1 MFSSEKSTS
10 SGFCCQGTSNPT
22 AVSLPD
28 MLQSESGS
36 RGPTRRNL
44 DNQSLGYWIHP
55 PTNLPQHPEMKMD
68 NKQSQRTTKSNQV
81 RLPKEITGTAWRV
94 QPHVSKMWI
103 ICNVCQITFRNC
115 LYMLI
120 ICKWAWYWHTM
131 PITYHYISWR
141 IITLVLDETARRD
154 LQPRP
159 CSGSPSAM
167 TGGKSNPY
175 VKGLH
180 YTKPFPQKGHRCRRI
195 LGMFGCLP
203 SRLVASCELTIQST
217 LAVVWPCGAP
227 EMWNCFLPTTSILSH
242 I

>member
-1 MFSSEKSTS
+1 MFAKLHFEIVCTCWL
-10 SGFCCQGTSNPT
+10 FAN
-22 AVSLPD
+22 
-28 MLQSESGS
+28 
-36 RGPTRRNL
+36 GPGIDTQCPL
-44 DNQSLGYWIHP
+44 H
-55 PTNLPQHPEMKMD
+55 
-68 NKQSQRTTKSNQV
+68 
-81 RLPKEITGTAWRV
+81 
-94 QPHVSKMWI
+94 
-103 ICNVCQITFRNC
+103 
-115 LYMLI
+115 
-120 ICKWAWYWHTM
+120 
-131 PITYHYISWR
+131 